1 MSIDSSVE
9 PSAPR
14 PESDS
19 RRLITFVFPIF
30 NEEDNLEPLIA
41 EMDRVTAELHY
52 RREYLFVNDGSSD
65 RSLERLLALT
75 SRPDV
80 RLLDLSRNFGHQI
93 AVTAGLDAAEGD
105 AVIIMDAD
113 MQDPPRVCLELIRE
127 WERGYDVVYAQRR
140 SRKDTAFK
148 KFTAAVFYKTLDA
161 LSDIDIP
168 QNTGDFRLIS
178 RPVVL
183 EIRRYREHDRFLR
196 GMISYAGFRQ
206 KAVQFDRDPRASG
219 KTGYSLKSMLKLGTD
234 GILGFSQVPLRLI
247 SRIGLLVSL
256 LSLFAIAYVVI
267 VRLFFPQVTVEGWAF
282 LACAVFLMGG
292 VQTMLLGII
301 GSYIGRIFE
310 EVKGRPLYSLQKPRV
325 PDFESSDEG

>member
-1 MSIDSSVE
+1 MSIESSIE
-9 PSAPR
+9 A
-14 PESDS
+14 SDAGS
-19 RRLITFVFPIF
+19 GEDARRLLTFVFPIF
-30 NEEDNLEPLIA
+30 NEEDNIEPLVA
-41 EMDRVTAELHY
+41 EMDRITDELDY

-65 RSLERLLALT
+65 QSLKRLLLLDE
-75 SRPDV
+75 RPDV
-80 RLLDLSRNFGHQI
+80 RVLDLSRNFGHQI
-93 AVTAGLDAAEGD
+93 AVTAGLDFADGD

-113 MQDPPRVCLELIRE
+113 MQDPPRVCVELIAE
-127 WERGYDVVYAQRR
+127 WEKGYDVVYAQRR

-148 KFTAAVFYKTLDA
+148 KFTATMFYKTLGA

-183 EIRRYREHDRFLR
+183 EIRRYRERDRFLR
-196 GMISYAGFRQ
+196 GMVSHAGFRQ

-219 KTGYSLKSMLKLGTD
+219 TTGYSLKSMIKLGTD

-247 SRIGLLVSL
+247 SRIGLIVSL
-256 LSLFAIAYVVI
+256 LSLLGILYVIV
-267 VRLFFPQVTVEGWAF
+267 VRLFFPQITVDGWAF

-301 GSYIGRIFE
+301 GSYIGRIFA
-310 EVKGRPLYSLQKPRV
+310 EVKERPLYSLQTPRV
-325 PDFESSDEG
+325 AEFDGNSEE